1 MNKEWTK
8 ERGKDTILSVQKDN
22 MTITGTAEEI
32 LQAMLAMSW
41 DEKETIGGYMYR
53 VSRRVRQLH
62 GHEITTRDPKRFLKE
77 LKKVGEIDRLY
88 KEVKE

>member
-1 MNKEWTK
+1 MKEGK
-8 ERGKDTILSVQKDN
+8 SERGKNTILSVEKDN

-32 LQAMLAMSW
+32 LQAMLRMSW
-41 DEKETIGGYMYR
+41 DEKETIGGYMHR

-62 GHEITTRDPKRFLKE
+62 GYEINTRDPRGFLKE

-88 KEVKE
+88 KEVEA